1 LDPVLEHFF
10 SGSALVA
17 VDAKG
22 RLSVPAGIRQKIE
35 RRSDTRAIVLTR
47 HPTEPCLTGFDT
59 NYLRLLYVDN
69 ERRRLAE
76 EERDPLAHYS
86 RDRRSFGSAEEV
98 PYDTS
103 GRILL
108 TAKLRRR
115 GQLEDL
121 ALFVGVGATFELWN
135 PQLALKSGD
144 SEIREFAAEALEER
158 GVAS

>member
-47 HPTEPCLTGFDT
+47 HPDEPCLTGFDT
-59 NYLRLLYVDN
+59 NYLAFLHADN
-69 ERRRLAE
+69 ERRRVAE
-76 EERDPLAHYS
+76 EAHDPRASVS
-86 RDRRSFGSAEEV
+86 RGRRSFGNAEEV
-98 PYDTS
+98 SYDTS

-108 TAKLRRR
+108 TAKLRSR
-115 GQLEDL
+115 GQIEEL
-121 ALFVGVGATFELWN
+121 ALFVGVGPTFELWN
-135 PQLALKSGD
+135 PQLALQSQD
-144 SEIREFAAEALEER
+144 PEIRALAAEALEER

>member
-1 LDPVLEHFF
+1 M
-10 SGSALVA
+10 S

-47 HPTEPCLTGFDT
+47 HAVEPCLTGFDT
-59 NYLRLLYVDN
+59 NHFTRLYLDN

-76 EERDPLAHYS
+76 EERDPLARYS
-86 RDRRSFGSAEEV
+86 RERRSFGSAEEV

-108 TAKLRRR
+108 SSKLRRR
-115 GQLEDL
+115 GQIEDL

-135 PQLALKSGD
+135 PQLALKSQD
-144 SEIREFAAEALEER
+144 PEIREFAQEALEER
-158 GVAS
+158 GVMP

>member
-1 LDPVLEHFF
+1 MLEHFF

-47 HPTEPCLTGFDT
+47 HPTELCLRGFDT
-59 NYLRLLYVDN
+59 NYLGFLYADN

-86 RDRRSFGSAEEV
+86 RERRSFGNAEEV

-103 GRILL
+103 GRVLL
-108 TAKLRRR
+108 TAKLRTR
-115 GQLEDL
+115 GQIEEL
-121 ALFVGVGATFELWN
+121 ALFVGVGPTFEVWN
-135 PQLALKSGD
+135 PQLALKSQD
-144 SEIREFAAEALEER
+144 PEIRALAAEALAER

>member
-1 LDPVLEHFF
+1 MDQVLEHFF

-17 VDAKG
+17 IDAKG

-59 NYLRLLYVDN
+59 NYFRHLYLDN
-69 ERRRLAE
+69 ERRRIAE
-76 EERDPLAHYS
+76 EANDPAAS
-86 RDRRSFGSAEEV
+86 IARDRRSFGSAEEV
-98 PYDTS
+98 PYDAS

-108 TAKLRRR
+108 SAKLRRR

-135 PQLALKSGD
+135 PQLALQSQD
-144 SEIREFAAEALEER
+144 PEIRGFAQEALEER
-158 GVAS
+158 GVAP